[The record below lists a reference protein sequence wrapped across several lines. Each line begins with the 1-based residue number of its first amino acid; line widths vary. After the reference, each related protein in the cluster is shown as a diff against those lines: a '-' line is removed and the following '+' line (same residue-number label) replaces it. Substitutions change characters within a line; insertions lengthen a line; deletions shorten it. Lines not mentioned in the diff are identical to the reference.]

1 MSKRLIMSFVTSDGR
16 SKSFYLQDPVENIS
30 ATNVQNVMNAM
41 KGVIVPS
48 DWTVDRAA
56 VIDTNTNELFN
67 LVE

>member
-1 MSKRLIMSFVTSDGR
+1 MAKRLIMSFITSDEKTR
-16 SKSFYLQDPVENIS
+16 SFYLQDPVDNIQS
-30 ATNVQNVMNAM
+30 TDVQNLMNAM

-48 DWTVDRAA
+48 DWQVDRAA

>member
-1 MSKRLIMSFVTSDGR
+1 MAKRLIMSFITSDGKT
-16 SKSFYLQDPVENIS
+16 KSFYLQDPVDPIS
-30 ATNVQNVMNAM
+30 ASDVQNVMNAM

-48 DWTVDRAA
+48 DWQVDRAA

>member
-16 SKSFYLQDPVENIS
+16 SKSFRLQDPVENIS
-30 ATNVQNVMNAM
+30 ATDVQNVMNAM

>member
-16 SKSFYLQDPVENIS
+16 SKSFHLQDPVENIS
-30 ATNVQNVMNAM
+30 ATDVQNVMNAM

>member
-1 MSKRLIMSFVTSDGR
+1 MAKRLMMSFVTSDGR
-16 SKSFYLQDPVENIS
+16 SRSFQLQDPVDDIQ
-30 ATNVQNVMNAM
+30 AADVQNVMNAM

-56 VIDTNTNELFN
+56 VVDTNTNELFN

>member
-1 MSKRLIMSFVTSDGR
+1 MAKRLIMSFITSDNKTR
-16 SKSFYLQDPVENIS
+16 SFYLQDPVDNIQS
-30 ATNVQNVMNAM
+30 ADVQNLMNAM